1 MHVAVSIV
9 AWNSMKY
16 LPEAFA
22 SLERQ
27 TFRDF
32 TVILVDNA
40 SNDDPAAHVRTVF
53 PRAVVLR
60 NTHNL
65 GFSRAH
71 NQAISYAKA
80 RLTAEHGETA
90 MLIMNPDVVLEP
102 DFLANLVDA
111 LERKPD
117 AASVCGKLLRMVP
130 IADGP
135 VIEGEKTHTID
146 TAGLRV
152 RKTRRVSDRGSG
164 EQDGSAYDTTME
176 VFGPSGALALYRMK
190 ALESVAIGDEYF
202 DNDLF
207 AYKEDVD
214 MAWRMRLRGWKS
226 YYAPRALA
234 YHYRT
239 ARGKDKSSIFA
250 VARGRGSKSTFVNFL
265 SYRNHLL
272 VLVKNEQFVNFLAH
286 APYIVGYEFVKFLF
300 TLVME
305 PRTLR
310 AVPSLLWM
318 LPRMLRK
325 RRVGLKGAV
334 PAKVIREWFA

>member
-1 MHVAVSIV
+1 
-9 AWNSMKY
+9 MKY
-16 LPEAFA
+16 LPEALA

-27 TFRDF
+27 TYRDF
-32 TVILVDNA
+32 SFILVDNA
-40 SNDDPAAHVRTVF
+40 STDKADEEVRTLF

-71 NQAISYAKA
+71 NQAITYAKA
-80 RLTAEHGETA
+80 RLVPANGELA

-102 DFLANLVDA
+102 EFLAEAVEA
-111 LERKPD
+111 LKRKPE
-117 AASVCGKLLRMVP
+117 AGSICGKLLRMVP
-130 IADGP
+130 ISDGAI
-135 VIEGEKTHTID
+135 IEGEKTHTLD
-146 TAGLRV
+146 SAGLRV

-164 EQDGSAYDTTME
+164 EQDGTAYDSTTE

-214 MAWRMRLRGWKS
+214 LAWRMRLRGWVS
-226 YYAPRALA
+226 YYAPRAIA

-239 ARGKDKSSIFA
+239 ARGKDKASIFA
-250 VARGRGSKSTFVNFL
+250 IARGRGSKSNMVNFL

-272 VLVKNEQFVNFLAH
+272 VLAKNEQTVNTLIH
-286 APYIVGYEFVKFLF
+286 LPYILWYELMKFLF
-300 TLVME
+300 AVFVE
-305 PRTLR
+305 PRTMR
-310 AVPSLLWM
+310 AIPSLFSL
-318 LPRMLRK
+318 LPSMWRK
-325 RRVGLKGAV
+325 RRATLKGAI
-334 PAKVIREWFA
+334 PAKAMRAWFA